1 MLSPEI
7 VVTVSDLDDVGF
19 PFVLEFGKKHLTL
32 KERCPDTFNSK
43 VAELVR
49 ELKYYGS
56 EVFVDDPI
64 ADPVDA

>member
-7 VVTVSDLDDVGF
+7 AVTVSDLGDVGL
-19 PFVLEFGKKHLTL
+19 PLVVEFGKKYLTL

-49 ELKYYGS
+49 ELKY
-56 EVFVDDPI
+56 
-64 ADPVDA
+64 

>member
-7 VVTVSDLDDVGF
+7 AVTVSDLGDVGL
-19 PFVLEFGKKHLTL
+19 PLVLEFGKKYLTL

-49 ELKYYGS
+49 ELKY
-56 EVFVDDPI
+56 
-64 ADPVDA
+64 